1 MKLQQWIGA
10 AMVAMAPWPAVA
22 QVSPDVGQRL
32 AEGYAR
38 PATVAL
44 ADEAT
49 RLKTVLTTWCDV
61 QGQGDASA
69 VRQAFGRTV
78 QAWAGVE
85 FLRFGPLVQGN
96 RYEKLAFW
104 PDTRGVMPRQV
115 RTLLAAEDP
124 AVLAPGALASRSVAT
139 QGLPALEFVLY
150 DSPGLIKSPTP
161 AFNAYACGYAVA
173 VAANVAGIADEL
185 RQAWSAQGDFGQ
197 QFVAPGAHS
206 DLYRIP
212 QEVAA
217 EAIKAL
223 STGLQSAR
231 DIKLMPML
239 GASPQQSRESRG
251 AFWRSGQTVPA
262 LAASVQGMRG
272 FYEAGG
278 FRYPAGEA
286 WIGPAVSGELARGA
300 QALQQ
305 ADAPLATLLSS
316 EAGWRQLS
324 LAGLILKNAKDIVD
338 QNLAPALGITIGF
351 NALDGD

>member
-1 MKLQQWIGA
+1 MKLKQW
-10 AMVAMAPWPAVA
+10 MVAALVATAPWPALA
-22 QVSPDVGQRL
+22 QVPADIGQRL

-44 ADEAT
+44 ANQAAGLETA
-49 RLKTVLTTWCDV
+49 LKTWCDAK
-61 QGQGDASA
+61 GRGDANA
-69 VRQAFGRTV
+69 VREAFAGTV
-78 QAWAGVE
+78 KAWAAVA
-85 FLRFGPLVQGN
+85 FLRFGPLVQSN

-124 AVLAPGALASRSVAT
+124 ALLAPGALASRSVAT

-150 DSPGLIKSPTP
+150 DSPGLIKSPEGE
-161 AFNAYACGYAVA
+161 FNGYACAYAVA
-173 VAANVAGIADEL
+173 VAANVSTVAGEL
-185 RQAWSAQGDFGQ
+185 RQAWSAQGDFGK

-206 DLYRIP
+206 DLYRNK

-239 GASPQQSRESRG
+239 GASPQQTRESRG
-251 AFWRSGQTVPA
+251 AFSRSGLTVPA
-262 LAASVQGMRG
+262 LAAGVKGLHD
-272 FYEAGG
+272 FYSAAA
-278 FRYPAGEA
+278 FQYPDEEA
-286 WIGPAVSGELARGA
+286 WIGPAVGGELARGA
-300 QALQQ
+300 QALDKI
-305 ADAPLATLLSS
+305 DAPLATVLDS
-316 EAGWRQLS
+316 ENGWRQLS